1 MIKIE
6 NTEVVGWEHAIRGMR
21 AKGYRKTKSGKYEC
35 FVSVEKDTVMLGTV
49 ETEDEAIRKVFD
61 FRKIRL
67 MSSVGK
73 YGLHLKDSR
82 VYKGRYIVFEN
93 GMIFNIH
100 GHLMV
105 GVVDKNGYVHGLLCG
120 KNIQFHRVIAE
131 MFCDRKDGKDFVNH
145 KDGNKQNNSASNLEW
160 VTRSENT
167 LHSFKNGLQDNVAG
181 TKIYTQEEKQYIQ
194 EHCNDRI
201 DDVANYLNRNRETV
215 RKYMQK
221 ARKGVLI

>member
-1 MIKIE
+1 
-6 NTEVVGWEHAIRGMR
+6 MR

-73 YGLHLKDSR
+73 YGL
-82 VYKGRYIVFEN
+82 
-93 GMIFNIH
+93 
-100 GHLMV
+100 
-105 GVVDKNGYVHGLLCG
+105 
-120 KNIQFHRVIAE
+120 
-131 MFCDRKDGKDFVNH
+131 
-145 KDGNKQNNSASNLEW
+145 
-160 VTRSENT
+160 
-167 LHSFKNGLQDNVAG
+167 QDNVAG